1 MDIKTVALG
10 AFDDIGGGGWIID
23 FKALAFAMALALA
36 LAPLRS

>member
-10 AFDDIGGGGWIID
+10 AIDDIGGAGLIID
-23 FKALAFAMALALA
+23 FKALALAMALALA